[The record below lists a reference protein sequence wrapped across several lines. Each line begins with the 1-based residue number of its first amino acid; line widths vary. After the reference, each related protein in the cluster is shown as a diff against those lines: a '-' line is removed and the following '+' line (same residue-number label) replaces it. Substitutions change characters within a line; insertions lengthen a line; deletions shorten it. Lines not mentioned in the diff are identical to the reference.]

1 MWGSLRLA
9 PNNIL
14 YRFFME
20 DGIEQQTDDGIDYL
34 NDATVTG
41 RVIVTYSSGG
51 MSPSMLTHIARSDN
65 MH

>member
-1 MWGSLRLA
+1 
-9 PNNIL
+9 
-14 YRFFME
+14 ME

-34 NDATVTG
+34 NDVSNTTVTG